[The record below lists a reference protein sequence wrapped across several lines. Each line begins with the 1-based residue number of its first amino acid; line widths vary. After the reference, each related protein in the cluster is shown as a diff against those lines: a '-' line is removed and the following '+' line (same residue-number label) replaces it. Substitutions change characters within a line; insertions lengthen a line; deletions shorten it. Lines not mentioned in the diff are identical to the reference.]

1 MLITFIGPAP
11 AGCEGCHK
19 DGIRNHNI
27 LTNLKWGTKKDN
39 GQDKVLHGNSLWGS
53 RNLNSKLNNSQVR
66 FIRQM
71 ALNGHPQRE
80 IAKAFGVG
88 KSTVGHIISNRTWN
102 HLI

>member
-1 MLITFIGPAP
+1 
-11 AGCEGCHK
+11 
-19 DGIRNHNI
+19 
-27 LTNLKWGTKKDN
+27 
-39 GQDKVLHGNSLWGS
+39 
-53 RNLNSKLNNSQVR
+53 LNNSQVR